1 MCWQVLPDITFIS
14 ESPRPGAGAGISGV
28 TSLADYAATL
38 GRRNRHAGYCARA
51 FCRAHAIVHRYFGP
65 HVLLGDEVATATH
78 KHIKTLFSSRY
89 WRRTAFN
96 SVFFVCL
103 VIPWF
108 VIYTWLPT
116 IAQTIGLKMR

>member
-1 MCWQVLPDITFIS
+1 MV
-14 ESPRPGAGAGISGV
+14 
-28 TSLADYAATL
+28 
-38 GRRNRHAGYCARA
+38 
-51 FCRAHAIVHRYFGP
+51 
-65 HVLLGDEVATATH
+65 TATH

-116 IAQTIGLKMR
+116 IAPTYWSGRCADCQPDA

>member
-1 MCWQVLPDITFIS
+1 M
-14 ESPRPGAGAGISGV
+14 
-28 TSLADYAATL
+28 
-38 GRRNRHAGYCARA
+38 
-51 FCRAHAIVHRYFGP
+51 HRYFGP
-65 HVLLGDEVATATH
+65 HVLLGDEVVTATH

-116 IAQTIGLKMR
+116 IAQTIGLEDALTASLMLNALLIVGALLGLVLTHLLAHRKFLLGKFFACWRQRW